1 MPYAG
6 QSIRRF
12 EDHRLLIGK
21 GSFVDDL
28 NPPGVLHAVVLRSP
42 HAHAKILTI
51 ETGAASRLPGVVSV
65 ITAADIQDLAGQ
77 IPTRPSADS
86 DELVPPRH
94 PILAEDKVC
103 YVGQAVAVVVA
114 DNPYAAEEA
123 LEQVQVTYEVLPAV
137 IDPLT
142 ATDAD
147 TPLVHPDLE
156 GNVSLRT
163 ISSGGDLDAAFSQA
177 DHVVR
182 EVYQVQRLAPAP
194 MEPRAVLA
202 DYQAQED
209 LLTVWDSTQH
219 PHEIREHLVHLLG
232 RTESGV
238 RVIAPDVG
246 GGFGGKK

>member
-6 QSIRRF
+6 QSIKRF
-12 EDHRLLIGK
+12 EDHRLLTGK

-28 NPPGVLHAVVLRSP
+28 SPPGVLHAVVLRSP
-42 HAHAKILTI
+42 HAHAKIITI
-51 ETGAASRLPGVVSV
+51 DTGAASRLPGVVSV

-77 IPTRPSADS
+77 IPTRPSADA
-86 DELVPPRH
+86 DEIVPPRH
-94 PILAEDKVC
+94 PILAVDRVC

-123 LEQVQVTYEVLPAV
+123 LEQVQVSYEVLPAV

-147 TPLVHPDLE
+147 TPLVHPDLQ

-177 DHVVR
+177 EHVVR
-182 EVYQVQRLAPAP
+182 DVYHVQRLAPDP

-202 DYQAQED
+202 DYQA
-209 LLTVWDSTQH
+209 
-219 PHEIREHLVHLLG
+219 P
-232 RTESGV
+232 
-238 RVIAPDVG
+238 
-246 GGFGGKK
+246 